1 MPFFHGPELVILLLS
16 AFWIWMLIDCLLNK
30 TLTGSQKILWLLL
43 IFFTHILGA
52 ILYFAIGRTAK
63 RSQPQTTNQKRQE
76 PYQPYLQGYQTQRE
90 VAPYQESVQPSHS
103 EQSQHERYE
112 QPQAS
117 YPEPPQENT
126 H

>member
-1 MPFFHGPELVILLLS
+1 
-16 AFWIWMLIDCLLNK
+16 MLIDCLLNK